1 MNTTEMIKVPR
12 TAHKWGQNFLILFY
26 CASAVNIV
34 LGGNALIGLL
44 LAVFLFLLAGYD
56 EFVFA
61 APLMLIAND
70 ALGTVVAGR
79 ISFPLMYFALMGLRF
94 LRKERKEISKR
105 GLFRISICLLLAGHL
120 YIFQVQSISGMFSTF
135 IYMMIVCNIAE
146 NTERN
151 EKIWNP
157 MLLAMGIGCFI
168 LAGQLLFFGGVA
180 YVELETQT
188 TALSSLI
195 QMRYGMVGT
204 GIGDPNY
211 SGLKLLLGCLC
222 IYYSKINKFLRSGM
236 LVIMFIAMVK
246 TVSITTVLILIMVI
260 FIGTLLHK
268 GVGRKIKY
276 GLLILLILG
285 MSVYILVSTP
295 IEYLPSGI
303 QTLLL
308 RIYEKISQFA
318 VGNIREFTTGRSYR
332 ALSNLEYAFNR
343 VGIKWF
349 LGGEAIPPD
358 GLLLSHNTYVDL
370 LVRFGLIGFLCIMA
384 RVLYCALRQY
394 KNCAKNNYSK
404 ERVCLLQIKLIY
416 IAFSFSLSIYIYQEA
431 AWWILF
437 LLFI

>member
-1 MNTTEMIKVPR
+1 
-12 TAHKWGQNFLILFY
+12 
-26 CASAVNIV
+26 
-34 LGGNALIGLL
+34 
-44 LAVFLFLLAGYD
+44 
-56 EFVFA
+56 
-61 APLMLIAND
+61 
-70 ALGTVVAGR
+70 
-79 ISFPLMYFALMGLRF
+79 
-94 LRKERKEISKR
+94 
-105 GLFRISICLLLAGHL
+105 
-120 YIFQVQSISGMFSTF
+120 
-135 IYMMIVCNIAE
+135 
-146 NTERN
+146 
-151 EKIWNP
+151 
-157 MLLAMGIGCFI
+157 
-168 LAGQLLFFGGVA
+168 
-180 YVELETQT
+180 
-188 TALSSLI
+188 
-195 QMRYGMVGT
+195 
-204 GIGDPNY
+204 
-211 SGLKLLLGCLC
+211 
-222 IYYSKINKFLRSGM
+222 
-236 LVIMFIAMVK
+236 
-246 TVSITTVLILIMVI
+246 
-260 FIGTLLHK
+260 
-268 GVGRKIKY
+268 
-276 GLLILLILG
+276 

-370 LVRFGLIGFLCIMA
+370 LVRFGLIGFLCIMV

-394 KNCAKNNYSK
+394 KNCVKNDYSK